1 VYGPDGGPRVPI
13 KIQPADFH
21 NVAQQFVDASSTLYQ
36 VLPALFHV
44 LGGFRGPAG
53 IDESAKRFDTTY
65 RPAVSSVVEGIN
77 RAVNLMGDIGLG
89 IDLAARNHWNA
100 DAAATPHG
108 APPPPWTPVDTG
120 LVLPQSLTVP
130 SLVGSPV
137 AVLPPP
143 LSDMVP
149 MGHVD
154 DLQTVAQAFR
164 AAHDKID
171 DVSTGLHNA
180 LEFLFSNNQS
190 ADLNALNQFW
200 DHIGGNT
207 GILGALQQAC
217 DQIATAVQDYANW
230 TIDTQNQILDA
241 VGNFLKNVALGA
253 LIGILI
259 GTITD
264 GIGALAAILTAADE
278 VGEGGALVAAI
289 STAVAVTDIRLA
301 AIGAAAGGVV
311 GAMTSAI
318 NSTPN
323 PNLDSTDPQSVTDS
337 QAEASAEQL
346 ANKAQPNTG
355 IHTEPSNAADPNATP
370 GGQPTRIGP
379 DEDAETKLALQR
391 ENESAEILAKDGYEV
406 EQNPNV
412 PGDKNPDYRI
422 EGQIFDNVAP
432 NTSSAR
438 NIASRIEEKVTEK
451 QADRIVLNLS
461 DSSVDLSTMSAQLH
475 DWPIEGL
482 KEVKVIDAQGNVI
495 DFYP

>member
-1 VYGPDGGPRVPI
+1 MFGPDGGPRIPV
-13 KIQPADFH
+13 KIQPEDFH
-21 NVAQQFVDASSTLYQ
+21 NVAQRFVDAGSTLYQ
-36 VLPALFHV
+36 VLPTLFRV

-77 RAVNLMGDIGLG
+77 RAVNLVGDIGLG
-89 IDLAARNHWNA
+89 IDMAARNHWNA

-130 SLVGSPV
+130 SLVGSPSV
-137 AVLPPP
+137 VLPPP
-143 LSDMVP
+143 LSDLVP

-190 ADLNALNQFW
+190 ADLDALNQFW
-200 DHIGGNT
+200 AHVGGNT

-301 AIGAAAGGVV
+301 AIGATAGGVV

-337 QAEASAEQL
+337 QAEASAENL
-346 ANKAQPNTG
+346 ADKAQPNTG
-355 IHTEPSNAADPNATP
+355 IHTEPSNAPDPNATP
-370 GGQPTRIGP
+370 SGNPTRIP
-379 DEDAETKLALQR
+379 SNESPENKLALQR
-391 ENESAEILAKDGYEV
+391 ENESAEILAKDGYNV
-406 EQNPNV
+406 EQQPGV
-412 PGDKNPDYRI
+412 PGIKNPDYRI
-422 EGQIFDNVAP
+422 EGQIFDNYAP
-432 NTSSAR
+432 TTENAR
-438 NIASRIEEKVTEK
+438 NIAKGIQKKVDTG

-461 DSSVDLSTMSAQLH
+461 DSPVDLAKMSAQFH
-475 DWPIEGL
+475 DWPIQGL

>member
-1 VYGPDGGPRVPI
+1 MYGPDGGPRIPI
-13 KIQPADFH
+13 KIQPTDFH
-21 NVAQQFVDASSTLYQ
+21 DVAQQFVDAGSKIYQ
-36 VLPALFHV
+36 VLPTLFHV

-53 IDESAKRFDTTY
+53 IDESAKRFDSTY
-65 RPAVSSVVEGIN
+65 HPAVASVVDGVN
-77 RAVNLMGDIGLG
+77 RAVNLLGDIGLG
-89 IDLAARNHWNA
+89 IDMAARNHWNA
-100 DAAATPHG
+100 DAAATPNG
-108 APPPPWTPVDTG
+108 APPPPWSPVDTG

-130 SLVGSPV
+130 SLVGSPSFI
-137 AVLPPP
+137 LPPP
-143 LSDMVP
+143 LSDLVP
-149 MGHVD
+149 AGHVD

-164 AAHDKID
+164 TAHDTID
-171 DVSTGLHNA
+171 DVSTSLHNA

-190 ADLNALNQFW
+190 ADLDALNQFW
-200 DHIGGNT
+200 DHVGGNA
-207 GILGALQQAC
+207 GILGALRQSC
-217 DQIATAVQDYANW
+217 DQIATAVQHYANW

-318 NSTPN
+318 NNTPN

-355 IHTEPSNAADPNATP
+355 IHTEPSNAPDPNATP
-370 GGQPTRIGP
+370 GGHPTRISP
-379 DEDAETKLALQR
+379 NDDAVTERSLQR
-391 ENESAEILAKDGYEV
+391 ENESADILAKNGYHV

-412 PGDKNPDYRI
+412 PGGRNPDYRM
-422 EGQIFDNVAP
+422 EGKIFDNYAP
-432 NTSSAR
+432 TSADAR
-438 NIASRIEEKVTEK
+438 NIAKEMEKKVNK
-451 QADRIVLNLS
+451 LQADRIVLNLS
-461 DSSVDLSTMSAQLH
+461 DSPVDLAKMSAQLH
-475 DWPIEGL
+475 DWPIQGL

>member
-13 KIQPADFH
+13 KIQPEDFH

-36 VLPALFHV
+36 VLPTLFHV

-65 RPAVSSVVEGIN
+65 RPAVSSVVDGVN

-89 IDLAARNHWNA
+89 IDMAARNHWNA
-100 DAAATPHG
+100 DAAATPNG

-130 SLVGSPV
+130 SLVGSPSF
-137 AVLPPP
+137 VLPPP
-143 LSDMVP
+143 LSDLVP
-149 MGHVD
+149 AGHVD

-200 DHIGGNT
+200 EHIGGNA

-230 TIDTQNQILDA
+230 TVDTQNQILDA

-337 QAEASAEQL
+337 QAEASAEDL
-346 ANKAQPNTG
+346 ANKAQPNSG
-355 IHTEPSNAADPNATP
+355 IHTEPSNTPDPNAKP
-370 GGQPTRIGP
+370 GGLPTRMEP
-379 DEDAETKLALQR
+379 NANPAKKLALQR
-391 ENESAEILAKDGYEV
+391 EQESADILAKDGYNV
-406 EQNPNV
+406 EQRPKV
-412 PGDKNPDYRI
+412 PGPKNPDYRI
-422 EGQIFDNVAP
+422 EGQIFDCYAP
-432 NTSSAR
+432 TTGNAR
-438 NIASRIEEKVTEK
+438 SIADKITEKVQK
-451 QADRIVLNLS
+451 LQADRIVLNLT
-461 DSSVDLSTMSAQLH
+461 DSPLDLTKMSAQLH
-475 DWPIEGL
+475 DWPIQGL